1 MSFVSDVT
9 SKSLFYNSNYTVDL
23 VVWSKFGN
31 SSIYKIV
38 VVIISVISEFDQKKL
53 ILWGVFLVQVI

>member
-9 SKSLFYNSNYTVDL
+9 NKSLFCDSNYTVDL
-23 VVWSKFGN
+23 VMWSKFGN
-31 SSIYKIV
+31 SSIYKRV